1 VVAHSRQ
8 LFGLGVVWAAA
19 IADCVRRPDAH
30 MSICRVSVLVCLLLF
45 VCCEDKA
52 RTSSCCYQ
60 AASIWRDVTAVYFK
74 VLLVACPLVLLET
87 VLRVSSCNKS
97 NQPPWVNQM
106 GFVKRIATVYRSCML
121 QLASATARCLV
132 QPSSCDEIC
141 WTETRTRLRACPLCV
156 AYCMCC

>member
-8 LFGLGVVWAAA
+8 LFGLGVVWAAT

-30 MSICRVSVLVCLLLF
+30 MSICGVPVLVCLLLF

-60 AASIWRDVTAVYFK
+60 AAAIWRDVTAVYFK
-74 VLLVACPLVLLET
+74 VLLVACPFLLLAT
-87 VLRVSSCNKS
+87 APWVPSRSKS

-121 QLASATARCLV
+121 QLASATTRRLV

-141 WTETRTRLRACPLCV
+141 WTETRARLRACPLCV
-156 AYCMCC
+156 VYCTCC